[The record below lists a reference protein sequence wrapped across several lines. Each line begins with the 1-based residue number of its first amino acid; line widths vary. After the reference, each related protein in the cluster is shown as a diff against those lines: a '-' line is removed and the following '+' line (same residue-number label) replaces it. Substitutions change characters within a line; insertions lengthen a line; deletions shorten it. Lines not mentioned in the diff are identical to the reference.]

1 MYALFFNCWTVSD
14 TFYWW
19 IGYWQ
24 EKEIKWSEK
33 IWSDLSWYE
42 SHVFCDMFRWM
53 KTKPRQS
60 SECWWNAFVTSYT
73 PNHSNRRRNK
83 NRKLY
88 RLKKLQGHKV
98 RIGLSSKWS
107 SISAWQTFACL
118 RFYRAAFISVSL
130 MNSDSKLVVWPCH
143 FDDITINWYSHS
155 KVSLPMF
162 KAIKNDERKKNSFEH
177 LVFRCQS
184 FYQVHLIQ

>member
-24 EKEIKWSEK
+24 EKEIRWSEK

-88 RLKKLQGHKV
+88 RLKKNYKV
-98 RIGLSSKWS
+98 TKYELVS
-107 SISAWQTFACL
+107 
-118 RFYRAAFISVSL
+118 RANEV
-130 MNSDSKLVVWPCH
+130 P
-143 FDDITINWYSHS
+143 
-155 KVSLPMF
+155 SLPD
-162 KAIKNDERKKNSFEH
+162 KRSLVCVSIELH
-177 LVFRCQS
+177 LFR
-184 FYQVHLIQ
+184 FRLWILTVN